1 MAGKIEIYKKGCNVT
16 ITTNG
21 TALSTTTSTVHY
33 MTVFNSQ
40 IRVGQVVNY
49 SGAFGNGLTVTAVT
63 DASLNNNRR
72 TKITLS
78 SSVTISANTV
88 LTFTSLDNVFTNT
101 GRVGFQ
107 SSFTITIERIVGK
120 ILSPNPS
127 LSFAGVYSIGDYKV
141 TSVDTYENT
150 TELIKRVYV
159 VTHNVPLSKSN
170 KDDVVYLKANT
181 IVDLTGTQDKIYGY
195 EMLVN
200 PPGQSIDDITNNI
213 ASANKD
219 LTSISFPSKKS
230 INKKAERR
238 LLVVY
243 GDPGATFKLGIA
255 SASVALQHESL
266 AVSTQTTINLSGSAN
281 AGVLSKGMSILS
293 FDGGTPVVA
302 GVKVVSKSTAAT
314 PDTVTL
320 SIGQSVLAD
329 DLINFGYVL
338 VPANTIRTLNSSG
351 IYAEYINYPANDS
364 SADIVFTTTIS
375 ENITDSFVEF
385 STPSVTTA
393 TSLATPR
400 NQLLFGVYA
409 ATSQRTR
416 SKSSQS
422 PVSSVISVGGG
433 RVVGGQAEASAA
445 FDGS

>member
-101 GRVGFQ
+101 GRVGSQ

-195 EMLVN
+195 EMLV
-200 PPGQSIDDITNNI
+200 IKI
-213 ASANKD
+213 
-219 LTSISFPSKKS
+219 
-230 INKKAERR
+230 
-238 LLVVY
+238 
-243 GDPGATFKLGIA
+243 
-255 SASVALQHESL
+255 
-266 AVSTQTTINLSGSAN
+266 
-281 AGVLSKGMSILS
+281 
-293 FDGGTPVVA
+293 
-302 GVKVVSKSTAAT
+302 
-314 PDTVTL
+314 
-320 SIGQSVLAD
+320 
-329 DLINFGYVL
+329 
-338 VPANTIRTLNSSG
+338 
-351 IYAEYINYPANDS
+351 
-364 SADIVFTTTIS
+364 
-375 ENITDSFVEF
+375 
-385 STPSVTTA
+385 
-393 TSLATPR
+393 
-400 NQLLFGVYA
+400 
-409 ATSQRTR
+409 
-416 SKSSQS
+416 
-422 PVSSVISVGGG
+422 
-433 RVVGGQAEASAA
+433 
-445 FDGS
+445 